1 MSKLINTIKSINKPL
16 QNTGSVAR
24 DHLANERTFLSW
36 TRTGLG
42 FVALGVACAKL
53 DTLEALSPILSRRA
67 ELGKEKDRVGL
78 MGASV
83 ALVASGTGCLAYGTG
98 RYFAVI
104 EALKKGTFRPNVA
117 GVVLVAVTSAIVAG
131 GAGVVVGRESKER
144 TEKM

>member
-1 MSKLINTIKSINKPL
+1 M
-16 QNTGSVAR
+16 
-24 DHLANERTFLSW
+24 ANERTFLSW
-36 TRTGLG
+36 IRTGLG

-53 DTLEALSPILSRRA
+53 DTLEALSPILSKTA
-67 ELGKEKDRVGL
+67 QLGKEKNRVGL

-117 GVVLVAVTSAIVAG
+117 GVVLVAVTSAVVAS
-131 GAGVVVGRESKER
+131 GAGVVVGRESKEGKER
-144 TEKM
+144 M